1 MAIRRSLMTLFL
13 ATVLALAGACGE
25 DEPTRD
31 DSGSISET
39 DDVTPNSLQV
49 GDCFNDPDSSAT
61 EVSSLQ
67 AVPCDEAHD
76 NEIFHVFDL
85 EGDEYPGDDEVA
97 RLGSEGCEPELEP
110 YVGAPP
116 AEAGLAIVPVTPTEG
131 SWNDT
136 DDRTILCAAYNAD
149 GSPLTGSIEGRGAAA
164 GGAPEG
170 EAPEGAPS
178 EVTTT
183 TPEG

>member
-1 MAIRRSLMTLFL
+1 MAIRRPLLTILL
-13 ATVLALAGACGE
+13 AAAIGLAGACGG

-61 EVSSLQ
+61 EVSSLE
-67 AVPCDEAHD
+67 AVPCDEPHD
-76 NEIFHVFDL
+76 NEVFHVFDL
-85 EGDEYPGDDEVA
+85 EGDDYPGDDEVA
-97 RLGSEGCEPELEP
+97 RLGTEGCEPELEA

-131 SWNDT
+131 SWNDS

-149 GSPLTGSIEGRGAAA
+149 GTPLTGSIEGRGAAA
-164 GGAPEG
+164 EPAGAPEG
-170 EAPEGAPS
+170 EAPAAE
-178 EVTTT
+178 TTT